1 MEPRVADPFADI
13 RPFNDDEV
21 RETVDRILASRECLT
36 ALLRFRLGDRWLP
49 IAPLLRPLARWYLRR
64 QAKDLTT
71 VTDFQMRVKGY
82 VEQMIAETTAGFSVS
97 GLEQLDASHA
107 YLFISN
113 HRDIA
118 MDPAFTNYALHRAKH
133 DTLRIAIGDNLLTEQ
148 WVADLMRLNKSFIV
162 KRSVSGPREL
172 LAASKQ
178 LARYIKQSIQ
188 EDNVPVW
195 IAQREGRAK
204 DGNDQTDPAIIKML
218 SLARDKRA
226 QAFGEHIDAL
236 RIVPVA
242 VSYELD
248 PCDATKA
255 RELLQLETTGSYKKT
270 GDEDVSSIGLG
281 ISGSK
286 GRVHV
291 HFGTPLQQGFES
303 PEQVAAAID
312 DQIISGYRLFST
324 NHWAYNRLYGQID
337 PPPGLEVGSVSRS
350 TFEARID
357 AMPAREQRFALANY
371 ANALRNAIARQE
383 VR

>member
-1 MEPRVADPFADI
+1 
-13 RPFNDDEV
+13 
-21 RETVDRILASRECLT
+21 
-36 ALLRFRLGDRWLP
+36 
-49 IAPLLRPLARWYLRR
+49 
-64 QAKDLTT
+64 
-71 VTDFQMRVKGY
+71 
-82 VEQMIAETTAGFSVS
+82 
-97 GLEQLDASHA
+97 
-107 YLFISN
+107 
-113 HRDIA
+113 
-118 MDPAFTNYALHRAKH
+118 
-133 DTLRIAIGDNLLTEQ
+133 
-148 WVADLMRLNKSFIV
+148 
-162 KRSVSGPREL
+162 
-172 LAASKQ
+172 
-178 LARYIKQSIQ
+178 
-188 EDNVPVW
+188 
-195 IAQREGRAK
+195 
-204 DGNDQTDPAIIKML
+204 
-218 SLARDKRA
+218 
-226 QAFGEHIDAL
+226 